1 MLWHICSAVALALCS
16 GSPSPAQAPAR
27 AQWSLVRDY
36 LIIPWVINE
45 KTFFQYT
52 VWEPSG
58 GL

>member
-1 MLWHICSAVALALCS
+1 V
-16 GSPSPAQAPAR
+16 
-27 AQWSLVRDY
+27 QWSLVRDY
-36 LIIPWVINE
+36 VIIPWVINE

>member
-1 MLWHICSAVALALCS
+1 VALALCS